1 MQVLLAF
8 MNQYLVNYRK
18 SSEAAKKEWDDSYSK
33 MLEFADMSYAA
44 NVFSLIF
51 ADVISNM
58 AGIEI
63 FQNNGKQ
70 VKDGNERN
78 QVMFDWYK
86 ANLQG
91 RVQEVAMG
99 LIFVEDAN
107 REYYAIGIPVL
118 YEEFKKLWPNSILLP
133 KIESALQ
140 KNIAFN
146 KTELPEGVNILNTDS
161 VRTFKEITSQYAG
174 KVIFI
179 DV

>member
-33 MLEFADMSYAA
+33 MLEFADMSHAA

-91 RVQEVAMG
+91 KSEAKR
-99 LIFVEDAN
+99 
-107 REYYAIGIPVL
+107 
-118 YEEFKKLWPNSILLP
+118 S
-133 KIESALQ
+133 
-140 KNIAFN
+140 
-146 KTELPEGVNILNTDS
+146 
-161 VRTFKEITSQYAG
+161 
-174 KVIFI
+174 
-179 DV
+179 